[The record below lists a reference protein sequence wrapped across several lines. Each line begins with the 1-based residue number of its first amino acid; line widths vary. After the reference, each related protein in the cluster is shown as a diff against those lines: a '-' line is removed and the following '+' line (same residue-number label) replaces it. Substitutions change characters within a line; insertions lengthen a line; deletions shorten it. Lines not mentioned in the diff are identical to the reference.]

1 MGFRSGESRMIM
13 AYVLVAVVVVWRI
26 ALLHLNHPPF
36 HFTPELAA
44 LLFLGYRAPRKLLWL
59 PALAALAGADVY
71 LNSRYGYKITGDLYF
86 VLGWAWY
93 AAMIWL
99 GSALKS
105 KHDVLRIAGAAVGG
119 SISFF
124 LVSNFSVWLVW
135 HMYPMTFAG
144 LLQCYAAGVPFYR
157 GQFVG
162 DLIFTAIAFSLPL
175 VAGSL
180 SGAAEPGRHAH

>member
-1 MGFRSGESRMIM
+1 MIL
-13 AYVLVAVVVVWRI
+13 AYVLVALVVVWRI

-59 PALAALAGADVY
+59 PALAAVAAADVY
-71 LNSRYGYKITGDLYF
+71 LTSRYGYKMTPDFAIT
-86 VLGWAWY
+86 WAWY

-99 GSALKS
+99 GSALKRN
-105 KHDVLRIAGAAVGG
+105 HDFLRIAGAAIGG

-135 HMYPMTFAG
+135 HMYPMSFAG
-144 LLQCYAAGVPFYR
+144 LLQCYSAGVPFYR
-157 GQFVG
+157 GQFAG

-175 VAGSL
+175 LTSSVSDAT
-180 SGAAEPGRHAH
+180 EPGRHAH